1 MIKKIPFLEKTTR
14 KIHQLWISLP
24 YVFNSSK
31 SYWIE
36 RYQTG
41 GNSGD
46 GSYNKLAEFK
56 AEILNQF
63 VERKSIKSVIEF
75 GCGDGNQLRLCEYPF
90 YLGFDI
96 SPDAINR
103 CKSIFFDDSTKTFKQ
118 IRNYSDETAELA
130 LSLDVIFHLVED
142 NVFEEYMHRLF
153 DASEKY
159 VIIYSSDYED
169 NSILNGAHVRHRKFT
184 EWVNRNKPE
193 WKLIDHI
200 LNRYPLKKKIA
211 NGSPSDF
218 FIYEKDQLIKEIINK
233 SG

>member
-14 KIHQLWISLP
+14 KLQQLWISLP
-24 YVFNSSK
+24 YVFNNSE

-36 RYQTG
+36 RYQSG
-41 GNSGD
+41 GNSGE
-46 GSYNKLAEFK
+46 GSYNELAEFK

-63 VERKSIKSVIEF
+63 VGQENIKSVIEF
-75 GCGDGNQLRLCEYPF
+75 GCGDGNQLKLCKYPA

-103 CKSIFFDDSTKTFKQ
+103 CKKIFKNDHTKDF
-118 IRNYSDETAELA
+118 RLMSNYAHQTAELT

-159 VIIYSSDYED
+159 VIIYSSDYEG
-169 NSILNGAHVRHRKFT
+169 NSVLDGAHVRHRKFT
-184 EWVNRNKPE
+184 EWVGQNKPE
-193 WKLIDHI
+193 WKLINYI
-200 LNRYPLKKKIA
+200 PNRFPLVKDSVK
-211 NGSPSDF
+211 GSPSDF
-218 FIYEKDQLIKEIINK
+218 YIYEKSPGPEE
-233 SG
+233 SRP

>member
-1 MIKKIPFLEKTTR
+1 MNKKIPFLKKTTR

-24 YVFNSSK
+24 YVFDNSK

-36 RYQTG
+36 RYESG

-46 GSYNKLAEFK
+46 GSYNELAEFK

-63 VERKSIKSVIEF
+63 VERKNIKSVIEF
-75 GCGDGNQLRLCEYPF
+75 GCGDGNQLRLCEYPS
-90 YLGFDI
+90 YIGFDI
-96 SPDAINR
+96 SPDAIKR
-103 CKSIFFDDSTKTFKQ
+103 CKNIFKNDDTREFRLISS
-118 IRNYSDETAELA
+118 YADETAELT

-142 NVFEEYMHRLF
+142 QVFEEYMHRLF

-169 NSILNGAHVRHRKFT
+169 KSILNGAHVRHRKFT
-184 EWVNRNKPE
+184 VWVDQNISG

-200 LNRYPLKKKIA
+200 PNRYPLKKKMA

-218 FIYEKDQLIKEIINK
+218 FIYEKQI
-233 SG
+233 S